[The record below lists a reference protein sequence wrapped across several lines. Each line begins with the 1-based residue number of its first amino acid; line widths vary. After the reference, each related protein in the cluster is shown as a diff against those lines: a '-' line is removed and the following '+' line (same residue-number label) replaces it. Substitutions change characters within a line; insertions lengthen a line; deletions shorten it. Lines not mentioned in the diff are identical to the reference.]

1 MAQDKP
7 AHCSGPPR
15 TVSTRNAGIHAP
27 VVEWHMFARKNGIR
41 SIVVATLNAA
51 LLVCGAHAQ
60 GKHLTARDVIA
71 RIQQQVG
78 VPWQSDTVDTFKAGN
93 PDSLVS
99 GIAVTMM
106 ATLDVLQRAAAAGDN
121 LIITHEPTFFDHL
134 DISDQLPEKDTDP
147 VLAAK
152 RQFIA
157 EHGLVIWRFHDHW
170 HARNPDG
177 IEAGMV
183 HALGWEK
190 FQDANNQYLFTIS
203 ETPLEKLAAEIKR
216 KLGIRIVRVVGDPGL
231 RITKL
236 AFAPGAAGLTR
247 QAKALEMPGVQALV
261 IGEAQEWEA
270 VEYVA
275 DAVSEGRQKSLI
287 ILGHIPSEQAGMEE
301 CTSWLKTFVTEV
313 PIQFVPA
320 REPFWSPKP

>member
-1 MAQDKP
+1 M
-7 AHCSGPPR
+7 R
-15 TVSTRNAGIHAP
+15 TITQSLW
-27 VVEWHMFARKNGIR
+27 EWHMFPRKNGIR

-93 PDSLVS
+93 PDSPVS

-190 FQDANNQYLFTIS
+190 FQDANNQYLFTIP

-231 RITKL
+231 RITRL
-236 AFAPGAAGLTR
+236 ALAPGAAGLTR

-275 DAVSEGRQKSLI
+275 DAVSEGRQESLI